1 MDNSFYLNRI
11 ELVNSSIA
19 RLENEMEK
27 LENSSGM
34 PQSFLENYWYYQQ
47 CMLHTNAYRNYL
59 RNLQRI
65 VDEMSAMPIAN
76 SE

>member
-1 MDNSFYLNRI
+1 MDNSFYLNQI
-11 ELVNSSIA
+11 KLVNSSIA

-34 PQSFLENYWYYQQ
+34 MQSFLEEFNWYYQQ
-47 CMLHTNAYRNYL
+47 CMRHTNAQRNYL
-59 RNLQRI
+59 RNLQLI
-65 VDEMSAMPIAN
+65 VYETPSAN